1 MYSKMFQMLLLERI
15 ENLREQAEDVL
26 QGIENGNHITH

>member
-1 MYSKMFQMLLLERI
+1 MLLLERI

-26 QGIENGNHITH
+26 DGVEYSNILDKVSDI

>member
-1 MYSKMFQMLLLERI
+1 MLLLERI

-26 QGIENGNHITH
+26 EGVEHSYLIQE